1 MLEYEPTSGA
11 WGLAYDV
18 SAVPVATGVN
28 IDALAAVQAPDQDSD
43 GIPDDADS
51 CILHTNGPL
60 IPDVAGNSQLDA
72 GGDNY
77 GNVCDPDFDNNLI
90 VNAADL
96 VYLKLQFFTAD
107 LDADLSGNGIVNA
120 EVLATLK

>member
-18 SAVPVATGVN
+18 SAVPV
-28 IDALAAVQAPDQDSD
+28 
-43 GIPDDADS
+43 ADS